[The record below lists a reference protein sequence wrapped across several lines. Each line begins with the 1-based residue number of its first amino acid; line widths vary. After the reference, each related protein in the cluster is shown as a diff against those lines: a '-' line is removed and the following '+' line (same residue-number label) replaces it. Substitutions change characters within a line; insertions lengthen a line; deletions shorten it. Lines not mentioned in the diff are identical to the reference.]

1 MPKIIKTFC
10 TTREAASLL
19 GVSVSTAQNWA
30 ESGLLD
36 SWKTE
41 GGHRRISRDSVA
53 RLLAAPIAQESF
65 AAAQPAEPKTEQRL
79 HILVVEDD
87 SVLLRLYQIRLGNWS
102 CAPIVETASDGFEG
116 LVKIGLQRPDL
127 LISDLQMPHLD
138 GFQMIRS
145 LHRQPDCAG
154 MQIAVVTGLDDED
167 IAAAGG
173 LPPEIRVFPKPIP
186 FGQLEQIAREILETK
201 RRAAANGLAA

>member
-30 ESGLLD
+30 ESGLLE
-36 SWKTE
+36 SWKTA

-53 RLLAAPIAQESF
+53 KLLADPIAKESF
-65 AAAQPAEPKTEQRL
+65 AAAQPVAPDADRL
-79 HILVVEDD
+79 RILVVEDD
-87 SVLLRLYQIRLGNWS
+87 SVLLRLYRIRLANWPM
-102 CAPIVETASDGFEG
+102 APLVETAGDGFEG

-145 LHRQPDCAG
+145 LHQLPDCAG
-154 MQIAVVTGLDDED
+154 MRIVVITGLDAQD
-167 IAAAGG
+167 IEAAGG
-173 LPPEIRVFPKPIP
+173 LPKDIRVFPKPVP
-186 FGQLEQIAREILETK
+186 FVELQQIAQEVLVAK
-201 RRAAANGLAA
+201 RHAAAAGIAA

>member
-1 MPKIIKTFC
+1 MPKIIKSFC

-36 SWKTE
+36 SWKTD

-53 RLLAAPIAQESF
+53 RLLAAPIAEASF
-65 AAAQPAEPKTEQRL
+65 AAAQPAAPKTEQRL

-87 SVLLRLYQIRLGNWS
+87 SVMLRLYQIRLANWS
-102 CAPIVETASDGFEG
+102 FAPIVETASDGFEG

-154 MQIAVVTGLDDED
+154 MEIAVVTGLDEED

-173 LPPEIRVFPKPIP
+173 LPQEVKIFPKPIP
-186 FGQLEQIAREILETK
+186 FGQLEQIARQILEAK
-201 RRAAANGLAA
+201 QAAANGLVA